1 MKNLALSDVRLQK
14 YCMENF
20 GHQVEARFMERKDKL
35 DVFVYSLIRIKDFF
49 KAKELYMRLISKE
62 EEFSFVFASPSR
74 SNDKFFSVL
83 SRKNN
88 LNLPRLG
95 LSISKKV
102 ANLAVDRNRI
112 KRLARSVFIN
122 QIDLENYDFV
132 IMAKK
137 AAAQE
142 QNKVLR
148 DSLEKHFKII

>member
-1 MKNLALSDVRLQK
+1 MSL
-14 YCMENF
+14 E
-20 GHQVEARFMERKDKL
+20 HRFKFSKT
-35 DVFVYSLIRIKDFF
+35 
-49 KAKELYMRLISKE
+49 MRISKE

-88 LNLPRLG
+88 LKLPRLG

-112 KRLARSVFIN
+112 KRLARSVFID
-122 QIDLENYDFV
+122 QTDLENYDFI

-137 AAAQE
+137 AAAKE

-148 DSLEKHFKII
+148 DSLEKHFKRI

>member
-1 MKNLALSDVRLQK
+1 MLL
-14 YCMENF
+14 EN
-20 GHQVEARFMERKDKL
+20 RFK
-35 DVFVYSLIRIKDFF
+35 FS
-49 KAKELYMRLISKE
+49 KAMRISKE

-122 QIDLENYDFV
+122 QTDLENYDFV

-148 DSLEKHFKII
+148 DSLEKHFNRI